1 MNDKSINKL
10 TLIQDDIKN
19 LASSNPIKP
28 EIVCISKTFSVNQ
41 IKPLIDHGHIHFGEN
56 KVQEA
61 DKKWAEIKKTRKELK
76 LHMVGKL
83 QTNKAK
89 KAVELFDFIHS
100 LDSSRLGDILK
111 KREIELKKKLSYF
124 IQINI
129 GNEPQKGGILPNNV
143 KEFLKYCQSQ
153 INLNIIG
160 LMVIPPN
167 DGSVEKYFEEISK
180 LNFNLGLKHLSMG
193 MSEDYKVAVK
203 FKSTFLRIG
212 SAIFGPREINK

>member
-1 MNDKSINKL
+1 M
-10 TLIQDDIKN
+10 
-19 LASSNPIKP
+19 ASSNPIKP

-61 DKKWAEIKKTRKELK
+61 DKKWAEIKKTKKELK

-89 KAVELFDFIHS
+89 KAIELFDFIHS
-100 LDSSRLGDILK
+100 LDSSKLGDILK

-129 GNEPQKGGILPNNV
+129 GDETQKGGISPNNAR
-143 KEFLKYCQSQ
+143 EFLKYCQSQ
-153 INLNIIG
+153 INLDIIG

-193 MSEDYKVAVK
+193 MSEDYKMAIK

>member
-1 MNDKSINKL
+1 M
-10 TLIQDDIKN
+10 
-19 LASSNPIKP
+19 ASSNPIKP

-61 DKKWAEIKKTRKELK
+61 DKKWAEIKKMKKELK

-100 LDSSRLGDILK
+100 LDSSKLGDILK

-129 GNEPQKGGILPNNV
+129 GNETQKGGISPNNAR
-143 KEFLKYCQSQ
+143 EFLKYCQSQ
-153 INLNIIG
+153 INLDVIG

-167 DGSVEKYFEEISK
+167 DGGVEKYFEEISK
-180 LNFNLGLKHLSMG
+180 LNFDLGLKHLSMG
-193 MSEDYKVAVK
+193 MSEDYKMAVK

>member
-1 MNDKSINKL
+1 
-10 TLIQDDIKN
+10 
-19 LASSNPIKP
+19 
-28 EIVCISKTFSVNQ
+28 
-41 IKPLIDHGHIHFGEN
+41 
-56 KVQEA
+56 
-61 DKKWAEIKKTRKELK
+61 
-76 LHMVGKL
+76 MVGKL

-89 KAVELFDFIHS
+89 KAIELFDFIHS
-100 LDSSRLGDILK
+100 LDSSKLGDILK

-129 GNEPQKGGILPNNV
+129 GNETQKGGISPNNAR
-143 KEFLKYCQSQ
+143 EFLKYCQSQ
-153 INLNIIG
+153 INLDVIG

-193 MSEDYKVAVK
+193 MSEDYKMAVK

>member
-1 MNDKSINKL
+1 
-10 TLIQDDIKN
+10 

-61 DKKWAEIKKTRKELK
+61 DKKWAEIKKMKKELK

-100 LDSSRLGDILK
+100 LDSSKLGDILK

-129 GNEPQKGGILPNNV
+129 GNETQKGGISPNNAR
-143 KEFLKYCQSQ
+143 EFLKYCQSQ
-153 INLNIIG
+153 INLDVIG

-167 DGSVEKYFEEISK
+167 DGGVEKYFEEISK
-180 LNFNLGLKHLSMG
+180 LNFDLGLKHLSMG
-193 MSEDYKVAVK
+193 MSEDYKMAVK

>member
-1 MNDKSINKL
+1 MPNS
-10 TLIQDDIKN
+10 
-19 LASSNPIKP
+19 IKP
-28 EIVCISKTFSVNQ
+28 EVVCVSKTFSIEH
-41 IKPLIDHGHIHFGEN
+41 IKPLIDHGHKHFGEN

-61 DKKWAEIKKTRKELK
+61 EKKWNEIRKIKKELK

-89 KAVELFDFIHS
+89 KAVEVFDFIHS
-100 LDSSRLGDILK
+100 LDSSKLANMLK
-111 KREIELKKKLSYF
+111 KRETELKKKLFYF

-129 GNEPQKGGILPNNV
+129 GEETQKGGISPKEA
-143 KEFLKYCQSQ
+143 KEFLKFCQTEV
-153 INLNIIG
+153 NLDVIG

-167 DGSVEKYFEEISK
+167 DSNTEKYFEEISK

-193 MSEDYKVAVK
+193 MSEDYKIAVK

-212 SAIFGPREINK
+212 SAILGPRAINK

>member
-10 TLIQDDIKN
+10 TSIQDDIES
-19 LASSNPIKP
+19 LTSSNPIKP
-28 EIVCISKTFSVNQ
+28 EIVCISKTFSFNQ
-41 IKPLIDHGHIHFGEN
+41 IKPLIDYGHIHFGEN

-61 DKKWAEIKKTRKELK
+61 DKKWTEIKKTKKELK

-89 KAVELFDFIHS
+89 KAIELFDFIHS
-100 LDSSRLGDILK
+100 LDSSKLGDILK

-129 GNEPQKGGILPNNV
+129 GDETQKGGISPNNAR
-143 KEFLKYCQSQ
+143 EFLKYCQSQ
-153 INLNIIG
+153 INLDVIG

-167 DGSVEKYFEEISK
+167 DGGVEKYFEEISK
-180 LNFNLGLKHLSMG
+180 LNFDLGLKHLSMG
-193 MSEDYKVAVK
+193 MSEDYKMAVK

-212 SAIFGPREINK
+212 SAIFGPREIKK

>member
-1 MNDKSINKL
+1 M
-10 TLIQDDIKN
+10 
-19 LASSNPIKP
+19 ASSNPIKP
-28 EIVCISKTFSVNQ
+28 EIVCISKTFSINQ

-56 KVQEA
+56 KLQEA
-61 DKKWAEIKKTRKELK
+61 EKKWTEIKKAKKELK

-83 QTNKAK
+83 QSNKAK

-100 LDSSRLGDILK
+100 LDSSKLGDILK
-111 KREIELKKKLSYF
+111 KRETELKKKLSYF

-129 GNEPQKGGILPNNV
+129 GDEPQKGGVPPNNA
-143 KEFLKYCQSQ
+143 KEFLKYCQNQ

-180 LNFNLGLKHLSMG
+180 LNFSLGLKHLSMG
-193 MSEDYKVAVK
+193 MSEDYKMAVK

>member
-1 MNDKSINKL
+1 M
-10 TLIQDDIKN
+10 
-19 LASSNPIKP
+19 ASSNPIKP
-28 EIVCISKTFSVNQ
+28 EIVCISKTFSINQ

-56 KVQEA
+56 KLQEA
-61 DKKWAEIKKTRKELK
+61 EKKWTEIKKAKKELK

-83 QTNKAK
+83 QSNKAK

-100 LDSSRLGDILK
+100 LDSSKLGDILK

-129 GNEPQKGGILPNNV
+129 GNETQKGGMSPNNAR
-143 KEFLKYCQSQ
+143 EFLKYCQSQ
-153 INLNIIG
+153 INLDVIG

-167 DGSVEKYFEEISK
+167 DGGVEKYFEEISK
-180 LNFNLGLKHLSMG
+180 LNFSLGLKHLSMG
-193 MSEDYKVAVK
+193 MSEDYKMAVK

-212 SAIFGPREINK
+212 SAIFGPREIKK

>member
-1 MNDKSINKL
+1 M
-10 TLIQDDIKN
+10 
-19 LASSNPIKP
+19 ASSNPIKP
-28 EIVCISKTFSVNQ
+28 EIVCISKTFSINQ

-56 KVQEA
+56 KLQEA
-61 DKKWAEIKKTRKELK
+61 EKKWTEIKKAKKELK

-100 LDSSRLGDILK
+100 LDSSKLGDILK

-129 GNEPQKGGILPNNV
+129 GDETQKGGISPNNAR
-143 KEFLKYCQSQ
+143 EFLKYCQSQ

-180 LNFNLGLKHLSMG
+180 LNFSLGLKHLSMG
-193 MSEDYKVAVK
+193 MSEDYKIAIK

-212 SAIFGPREINK
+212 SAIFGPREIKK

>member
-10 TLIQDDIKN
+10 TLIQDDIET

-28 EIVCISKTFSVNQ
+28 EIVCISKTFSINQ

-56 KVQEA
+56 KLQEA
-61 DKKWAEIKKTRKELK
+61 EKKWTEIKKAKKELK

-83 QTNKAK
+83 QSNKAK

-100 LDSSRLGDILK
+100 LDSSKLGDILK
-111 KREIELKKKLSYF
+111 KRETELKKKLSYF

-129 GNEPQKGGILPNNV
+129 GDEPQKGGVPPNNA
-143 KEFLKYCQSQ
+143 KEFLKYCQNQ

-180 LNFNLGLKHLSMG
+180 LNFSLGLKHLSMG
-193 MSEDYKVAVK
+193 MSEDYKIAIK

-212 SAIFGPREINK
+212 SAIFGPREIKK

>member
-10 TLIQDDIKN
+10 TLIQEDIEN
-19 LASSNPIKP
+19 LASSNPTKA

-41 IKPLIDHGHIHFGEN
+41 LKPLIEHGHIHFGEN

-129 GNEPQKGGILPNNV
+129 GNEPQKGGILPNNA
-143 KEFLKYCQSQ
+143 KEFLKYCQNQ
-153 INLNIIG
+153 INLDIIG

-193 MSEDYKVAVK
+193 MSEDYKIAVK

>member
-1 MNDKSINKL
+1 M
-10 TLIQDDIKN
+10 
-19 LASSNPIKP
+19 ASSNPIKP
-28 EIVCISKTFSVNQ
+28 EIVCISKTFSINQ

-56 KVQEA
+56 KLQEA
-61 DKKWAEIKKTRKELK
+61 EKKWTEIKKAKKELK

-83 QTNKAK
+83 QSNKAK

-100 LDSSRLGDILK
+100 LDSSKLGDILK

-129 GNEPQKGGILPNNV
+129 GDEPQKGGVPPNNA
-143 KEFLKYCQSQ
+143 KEFLKYCQNQ

-180 LNFNLGLKHLSMG
+180 LNFSLGLKHLSMG
-193 MSEDYKVAVK
+193 MSEDYKIAIK

-212 SAIFGPREINK
+212 SAIFGPREIKK

>member
-1 MNDKSINKL
+1 
-10 TLIQDDIKN
+10 
-19 LASSNPIKP
+19 
-28 EIVCISKTFSVNQ
+28 
-41 IKPLIDHGHIHFGEN
+41 
-56 KVQEA
+56 
-61 DKKWAEIKKTRKELK
+61 
-76 LHMVGKL
+76 MVGKL

-89 KAVELFDFIHS
+89 KAIELFDFIHS
-100 LDSSRLGDILK
+100 LDSSKLGDILK

-129 GNEPQKGGILPNNV
+129 GDETQKGGISPNNAR
-143 KEFLKYCQSQ
+143 EFLKYCQSQ
-153 INLNIIG
+153 INLDIIG

-193 MSEDYKVAVK
+193 MSEDYKMAVK

-212 SAIFGPREINK
+212 SAIFGPRKIYKKSVGMEKRFWRDRKSVV